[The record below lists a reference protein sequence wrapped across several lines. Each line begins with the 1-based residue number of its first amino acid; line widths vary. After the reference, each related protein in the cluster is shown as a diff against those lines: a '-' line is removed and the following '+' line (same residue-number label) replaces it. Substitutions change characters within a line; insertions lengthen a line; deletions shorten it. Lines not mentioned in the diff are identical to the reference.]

1 MNNFIASIEDFFQ
14 DTWQNILDK
23 GISLLL
29 TPIETVEIIYHYL
42 KSKGEK
48 PDRDEIMFKI
58 ADISLDEVSAL
69 LKRIKKEVEAATG

>member
-1 MNNFIASIEDFFQ
+1 
-14 DTWQNILDK
+14 
-23 GISLLL
+23 
-29 TPIETVEIIYHYL
+29 VEIIYHYL

-69 LKRIKKEVEAATG
+69 LKRIKKEAEAATG

>member
-42 KSKGEK
+42 KGKGEK

-69 LKRIKKEVEAATG
+69 LKRIKKEAEAATG

>member
-42 KSKGEK
+42 KSKGEN
-48 PDRDEIMFKI
+48 PT
-58 ADISLDEVSAL
+58 
-69 LKRIKKEVEAATG
+69 ATKLCSK